1 MSDVWLPALYALF
14 VWWFGTGAILM
25 LDRLPRPSRRAS
37 LLGATLLAACALWV
51 IGLTAETRTVG
62 AALAAFT
69 AAIVVWGWHE
79 LTFLT
84 GVIAGPNRAPLPPGV
99 TGWRRFR
106 LAALT
111 LIHHEIALAL
121 TAAAMILWLAGAA
134 NPVALCTFLL
144 LWILRLS
151 AKLNLFLGAPNV
163 AEDFLP
169 ADLRYMQSYFAK
181 RALNP
186 LFPISVTAGTGFV
199 VWGIAQATADGADA
213 FVAAGWGLAGAL
225 TALGVLEHWFMAL
238 PFREA
243 ALWRWY
249 TERRSERAVKRVD
262 KALTMSPLSAPTM
275 LGR

>member
-1 MSDVWLPALYALF
+1 VSELWLPALYALF
-14 VWWFGTGAILM
+14 VWWFGTGAILL

-37 LLGATLLAACALWV
+37 LLGATVLALCALGV
-51 IGLTAETRTVG
+51 MHLTAETRTVG

-69 AAIVVWGWHE
+69 AAIVLWGWHE
-79 LTFLT
+79 MAFLSGLLT
-84 GVIAGPNRAPLPPGV
+84 GPNRKPLPVGA

-121 TAAAMILWLAGAA
+121 TAAGLILWLGDAA

-169 ADLRYMQSYFAK
+169 DDLRYMQTYFAR

-186 LFPISVTAGTGFV
+186 LFPISVTAGTAFV
-199 VWGIAQATADGADA
+199 VWGVAQGSAPGADA
-213 FVAAGWGLAGAL
+213 FTAAGWALAGAL

-238 PFREA
+238 PVREA

-249 TERRSERAVKRVD
+249 TKRRSERSVKRVD